1 MQFSRFFVDRPIF
14 ASVLSII
21 IFVLGL
27 ISIPLLPISEYPE
40 VVPPSVQVTASY
52 PGANPKT
59 IAETV
64 ATPLEEAING
74 VEDMIYM
81 KSVAGSDGTLVL
93 TVTFELG
100 TDPDQAQVQ
109 VQNRVTQALPRLP
122 EDVRRQG
129 VSTRKQSPSLMM
141 AVHLL
146 SPDDRFDATYIRNY
160 AVLHIRDELA
170 RLPGVGEAGLFGSGD
185 YAMRLWVDPQRAA
198 ALGITANDI
207 VAAVREQNIQ
217 VSAGQLGAA
226 PMPDGSDYLLS
237 INAQGRLDSAEQF
250 GDVVL
255 KTGADGALTRLKDV
269 ARIELASSQDTLR
282 ALLNGRQAV
291 ALPIFQAPGS
301 NALEVSRAVRAK
313 MAELDDQFPQ
323 GLDWEVAYDPTVF
336 VSTSIKAVIQTL
348 LEAVVLVV
356 LVVILFL
363 QTWRASL
370 IPLLAVP
377 VSIIGTFGLLLLL
390 GYSINTLTLFGM
402 VLAIGIVVDD
412 AIVVV
417 ENVER
422 NIEQGLA
429 PLAAAHQAMREVSGP
444 IVAISLVLCAVFIP
458 MAFLDGITGQFYRQF
473 AVTIAIATVISA
485 INSLTLSPAL
495 AATLLKPHD
504 AEPDRPA
511 RALQF
516 LFGWIFRPFNRF
528 FQRSA
533 NGYQAMV
540 ARNLKRRGTVF

>member
-402 VLAIGIVVDD
+402 VLAIGIV
-412 AIVVV
+412 
-417 ENVER
+417 
-422 NIEQGLA
+422 
-429 PLAAAHQAMREVSGP
+429 
-444 IVAISLVLCAVFIP
+444 
-458 MAFLDGITGQFYRQF
+458 
-473 AVTIAIATVISA
+473 
-485 INSLTLSPAL
+485 
-495 AATLLKPHD
+495 
-504 AEPDRPA
+504 
-511 RALQF
+511 
-516 LFGWIFRPFNRF
+516 
-528 FQRSA
+528 
-533 NGYQAMV
+533 
-540 ARNLKRRGTVF
+540 